1 MTEQEKAYYGLQ
13 QYFLALQY
21 KLTLYE
27 MEKLN
32 PPEYLLKN
40 FEDTKRKLH
49 IFSKAHEKTNSP
61 WVLSSDLIFH
71 QKPAHLNKIQF
82 KSISNLADIFITR
95 GREEHSYHTT
105 NFQGGPADRN
115 RPFYSYHPIGVDV
128 PIIKP
133 DIYAGVLF
141 IGWLVLLSYSLGSL
155 FIPSFAP
162 FGWQHTPLPNSPVF
176 LTYSEIIL

>member
-61 WVLSSDLIFH
+61 
-71 QKPAHLNKIQF
+71 
-82 KSISNLADIFITR
+82 
-95 GREEHSYHTT
+95 
-105 NFQGGPADRN
+105 
-115 RPFYSYHPIGVDV
+115 
-128 PIIKP
+128 
-133 DIYAGVLF
+133 
-141 IGWLVLLSYSLGSL
+141 
-155 FIPSFAP
+155 
-162 FGWQHTPLPNSPVF
+162 
-176 LTYSEIIL
+176 